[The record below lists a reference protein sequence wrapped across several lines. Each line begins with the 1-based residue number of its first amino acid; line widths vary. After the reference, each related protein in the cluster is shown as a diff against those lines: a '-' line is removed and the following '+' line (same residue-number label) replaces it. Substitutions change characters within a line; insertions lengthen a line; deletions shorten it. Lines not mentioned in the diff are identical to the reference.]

1 MIERGY
7 PMATNTELRLVQN
20 TNYMALRQMQEDN
33 LKAGVKV
40 KGLNRILSM
49 AKAGMT
55 KEDIA
60 WVEQQLSEMQDD

>member
-1 MIERGY
+1 
-7 PMATNTELRLVQN
+7 MATNTELRLVQN